1 MKGFKARHS
10 SVDSSSILMK
20 SNLIGLQL
28 ASSKGHLLNPKK
40 SKIKQLKNLQGSR
53 SLLENSL
60 MKKRNG
66 IKTS

>member
-1 MKGFKARHS
+1 
-10 SVDSSSILMK
+10 MK

-28 ASSKGHLLNPKK
+28 ASSEGHLVNPKK
-40 SKIKQLKNLQGSR
+40 SKIKQLKNLSGSR